1 MEMMASYSVRSNVLT
16 GTGSNLII
24 EGDRLYIADARNVY
38 CLDNDLNTVWQ
49 TPIPDEMGARSRISV
64 DGNKVRLIN
73 FGIAFQKGT
82 SFRCGMPF
90 IASYDKSSGRQ
101 LAMDKPDLKKKIYG
115 GIYTAGRA
123 YWQTLNGF
131 YYNNEGDTLA
141 HKIHWEPQTTNKPTD
156 NYPNLVLCDTVGI
169 LSNGTL
175 KYVCTDKEKMV
186 VEVYDKDVNVV
197 SPDGS
202 CKLIT
207 ADEVY
212 VHGTG
217 SVYYTNG
224 DEDKP
229 CSFVVL
235 DAKTKQIKYTFHL
248 TGNVIEDYLGNLFVI
263 THSSIGFLKHQ

>member
-1 MEMMASYSVRSNVLT
+1 MEMMASYAIKNNVLT
-16 GTGSNLII
+16 GTCSNLII
-24 EGDRLYIADARNVY
+24 EGDRLYIADADNVY
-38 CLDNDLNTVWQ
+38 CLDKDLNTVWQ
-49 TPIPDEMGARSRISV
+49 TPIPDEMGARSHISV
-64 DGNKVRLIN
+64 DGKKVRLIN
-73 FGIAFQKGT
+73 FDIAFQKGT

-101 LAMDKPDLKKKIYG
+101 LAMDKIDLKKKIYG

-141 HKIHWEPQTTNKPTD
+141 HKIHREPQTGNKPTD
-156 NYPNLVLCDTVGI
+156 NYPNLLLCDTVGI
-169 LSNGTL
+169 LSNGAFQ
-175 KYVCTDKEKMV
+175 YVCTDKEKMV

-202 CKLIT
+202 CKLIP

-217 SVYYTNG
+217 NVYCTNG

-229 CSFVVL
+229 RSFVVL
-235 DAKTKQIKYTFHL
+235 DAKTKQIKYTFRL

-263 THSSIGFLKHQ
+263 THSNIGFLKHQ